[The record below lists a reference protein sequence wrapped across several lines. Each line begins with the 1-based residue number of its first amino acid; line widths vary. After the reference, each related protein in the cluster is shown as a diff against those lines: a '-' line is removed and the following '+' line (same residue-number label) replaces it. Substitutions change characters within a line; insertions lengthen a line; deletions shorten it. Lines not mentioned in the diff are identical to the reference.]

1 MKVYG
6 EYTQDQLDA
15 QYNLRARHPDHPEHF
30 ARWSRASADARSSVP
45 CQSDIRYGDGDKQSL
60 DLFRAT
66 ASSGPRP
73 LLAFIH
79 GGYWQAMDKSDFG
92 FLAPSFTRKGITLA
106 VLNYGLAPH
115 ATIHEIVDDVRA
127 ALIWLWRNAAG
138 LGADPARLFVS
149 GHSAG
154 GHLTAMMLATDW
166 AALGADLPRD
176 LVKGG
181 CSISGLYDLEPIR
194 LCFLNEALAMT
205 ASDARR
211 ASPVHLSA
219 PTAPLLLAVGGEETE
234 EFHRQQAELVR
245 AWRSD
250 KLREIDMPGHDHFS
264 IMGSLA
270 DEASPLHR
278 AVVEL
283 VADTAE

>member
-15 QYNLRARHPDHPEHF
+15 QYNLRARHPDHHEHF

-106 VLNYGLAPH
+106 MPQRWPAKVVTSANIHGPRKAVL
-115 ATIHEIVDDVRA
+115 
-127 ALIWLWRNAAG
+127 
-138 LGADPARLFVS
+138 
-149 GHSAG
+149 
-154 GHLTAMMLATDW
+154 
-166 AALGADLPRD
+166 LPE
-176 LVKGG
+176 K
-181 CSISGLYDLEPIR
+181 
-194 LCFLNEALAMT
+194 A
-205 ASDARR
+205 
-211 ASPVHLSA
+211 
-219 PTAPLLLAVGGEETE
+219 
-234 EFHRQQAELVR
+234 
-245 AWRSD
+245 
-250 KLREIDMPGHDHFS
+250 
-264 IMGSLA
+264 
-270 DEASPLHR
+270 
-278 AVVEL
+278 
-283 VADTAE
+283 